1 MIFLIFSQLLKN
13 VFRPKSK
20 ENTFLEIKLNFHLT
34 GKYFMLT
41 NFYNGKQTHEN
52 LKNSFQITT
61 FWANKRPLK
70 PQILSRTYF
79 YFILSDFYAN

>member
-41 NFYNGKQTHEN
+41 NFYNGKQTQKN
-52 LKNSFQITT
+52 LENSFPKTI
-61 FWANKRPLK
+61 
-70 PQILSRTYF
+70 SRETNT
-79 YFILSDFYAN
+79 A